1 MIRLTPRRATRIATL
16 LAALSAMATLAACS
30 SGDSAS
36 PTGTPPS
43 DDTTSAGPGATT
55 SSGLEPE
62 PAVGVDV
69 DATDGPHGL
78 DGSERPELGRDAR
91 RLRIDALEAAMTRVA
106 GADVD
111 GAPLVWKVNGVNGFS
126 DASFGK
132 ALGRPDYRVTTDE
145 NPTSSALYLKLVG
158 DAARDLCMQMAKNDL
173 KRFDPASRTLFPKAA
188 VDGTATP
195 ADVDANLSYL
205 ALRFLGLKL
214 DATHP
219 LIVNL
224 RDVYAAG
231 VASAPQGGTLGPE
244 AEAWRGVC
252 VALYESPLFHND

>member
-1 MIRLTPRRATRIATL
+1 MIRLTPRLATL
-16 LAALSAMATLAACS
+16 LATLPAMAALAACTS
-30 SGDSAS
+30 DDPAS
-36 PTGTPPS
+36 PTSAPPT
-43 DDTTSAGPGATT
+43 DETTSAGPGATT
-55 SSGLEPE
+55 STGPETE

-69 DATDGPHGL
+69 DATEGPHGL

-91 RLRIDALEAAMTRVA
+91 RLRIDTLEAAMTRVA
-106 GADVD
+106 GADVE

-195 ADVDANLSYL
+195 ADIDANLAHL
-205 ALRFLGLKL
+205 TLRFLGLKL

-219 LIVNL
+219 MIVNL
-224 RDVYAAG
+224 RGVYSAG
-231 VASAPQGGTLGPE
+231 VASAPEGGTLGPE